1 MKIAVSSYSFQA
13 LIQAGAMT
21 QLDCVQAAKRL
32 GFDAVEFIG
41 LQPHDSSAPAEYAE
55 RIREES
61 ERCGLPVSN
70 YTIAADFL
78 TGSGGDLQREIER
91 AVRRGGYG
99 GAAGQPQYAP
109 RCFRR
114 ISRRT
119 EELERV

>member
-70 YTIAADFL
+70 YTIAADFF

-91 AVRRGGYG
+91 LYGEVDMAVRLGSRSMRHDASGGYP
-99 GAAGQPQYAP
+99 A
-109 RCFRR
+109 
-114 ISRRT
+114 
-119 EELERV
+119 